1 MKVILEASGDVE
13 SFSSGSRRG
22 GAGGERVFCGRF
34 AGPRP
39 VTLRERVIL
48 PEPTLPQARRG
59 RRSGHRG
66 RRGARSGRRPTRG
79 RLPRPAH
86 ARRLSKSAT
95 KAPIEPERARRNV
108 DIPRFSSRPIP
119 ARSAFVADLDT
130 PPPRVATGAP
140 PAPRRHPQ
148 ITFMASELI
157 RTADVEVGVS
167 GPRPP
172 RRRTQGLLLRARHR
186 GGRPRARAR
195 AGPPDGTYFRRYSAV
210 PVEPRIGFEPMTC
223 CLQDSRSITL

>member
-79 RLPRPAH
+79 RPPRPV
-86 ARRLSKSAT
+86 RGGGLSKSAT

-130 PPPRVATGAP
+130 PPSRIASGAP
-140 PAPRRHPQ
+140 SAP
-148 ITFMASELI
+148 L
-157 RTADVEVGVS
+157 
-167 GPRPP
+167 
-172 RRRTQGLLLRARHR
+172 
-186 GGRPRARAR
+186 GRPQNNLRGEPPTARR
-195 AGPPDGTYFRRYSAV
+195 PQEERPSQGESASSAA
-210 PVEPRIGFEPMTC
+210 T
-223 CLQDSRSITL
+223 

>member
-79 RLPRPAH
+79 RPPRPAQG
-86 ARRLSKSAT
+86 RRLSKSAT
-95 KAPIEPERARRNV
+95 KAPTGPGRARRIV

-130 PPPRVATGAP
+130 PPPRVATEAP
-140 PAPRRHPQ
+140 PAPLRHTQ
-148 ITFMASELI
+148 NNLLG
-157 RTADVEVGVS
+157 VEVAR
-167 GPRPP
+167 RPV
-172 RRRTQGLLLRARHR
+172 RA
-186 GGRPRARAR
+186 
-195 AGPPDGTYFRRYSAV
+195 AGIVGALFLKQTH
-210 PVEPRIGFEPMTC
+210 
-223 CLQDSRSITL
+223 

>member
-22 GAGGERVFCGRF
+22 GVGGERVFCGRF

-59 RRSGHRG
+59 RRSDHRG

-95 KAPIEPERARRNV
+95 KAPIEPEHTRRNV

-119 ARSAFVADLDT
+119 PRGAFVADLDT
-130 PPPRVATGAP
+130 PPPRVTTGAP
-140 PAPRRHPQ
+140 LAPRRHPR
-148 ITFMASELI
+148 ITFHERNRSDPHAAESGARLPVYRPRWRRRSSGRAS
-157 RTADVEVGVS
+157 TASATSSALGC
-167 GPRPP
+167 PP
-172 RRRTQGLLLRARHR
+172 RSAALRP
-186 GGRPRARAR
+186 GMIP
-195 AGPPDGTYFRRYSAV
+195 
-210 PVEPRIGFEPMTC
+210 
-223 CLQDSRSITL
+223 

>member
-39 VTLRERVIL
+39 VTLREPVIL

-95 KAPIEPERARRNV
+95 KAPIEPERARRIV
-108 DIPRFSSRPIP
+108 DIPRLRSPPIP
-119 ARSAFVADLDT
+119 ARDAFVADLDT
-130 PPPRVATGAP
+130 PPPRVTTGAP
-140 PAPRRHPQ
+140 PAPRRHP
-148 ITFMASELI
+148 
-157 RTADVEVGVS
+157 R
-167 GPRPP
+167 
-172 RRRTQGLLLRARHR
+172 
-186 GGRPRARAR
+186 
-195 AGPPDGTYFRRYSAV
+195 
-210 PVEPRIGFEPMTC
+210 
-223 CLQDSRSITL
+223 ITLHGTHPGIES